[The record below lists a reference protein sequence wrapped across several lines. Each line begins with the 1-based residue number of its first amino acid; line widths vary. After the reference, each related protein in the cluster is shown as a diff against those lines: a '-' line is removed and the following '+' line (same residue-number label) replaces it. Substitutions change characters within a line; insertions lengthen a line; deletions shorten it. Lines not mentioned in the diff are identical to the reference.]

1 MLNSLKYRPDID
13 GLRALAVIAVII
25 FHCYSFA
32 IPSGYVGVD
41 IFFVISGFLI
51 TKIILKDQQLGNF
64 SFAKFYLRRI
74 RRIFPALFFM
84 LFCSF
89 ILAFITLPSGDMLW
103 FSRGF
108 YYASLQIS
116 NLFFQRGVDYFNEE
130 RNFEPLLHTWP
141 LGVEE
146 QFYLLTPFILLSLFR
161 FSKNKKAPLFGL
173 VALSLVSLVCSEY
186 LVNTNQKIAF
196 YSLLSRFWELG
207 IGCLLAFSKENKLS
221 SAKNNLI
228 SCAGFVAVIASFL
241 FIKYENFPGL
251 AALLPCIG
259 TALIIFSGESQQT
272 FLARFLANRIFVF
285 IGKISYSLYLWHLP
299 LLVFYKEYTSQKTLD
314 LAATM
319 VLLAIIFIVAFLS
332 WRFIETPFRKTYT
345 SNQKKIFSINKNPFF
360 AAALCILFFTSL
372 GKISDKTHGLNFR
385 LTENKILDD
394 EDLDQYGSFIK
405 AKHCGFSKQNTDFPD
420 IEECAIG
427 ENKKDFEVVIFG
439 DSHAGHY
446 STSAVSWSEK
456 RNMSVASLYFFACA
470 PFLAEKTPSESAT
483 KCSEYRE
490 KVLQILQDKP
500 NLKYVF
506 LGSSWFD
513 ANKNNS
519 PEDLEIFKNNLSKSI
534 KAITDLNKTVIIL
547 GRVPNFN
554 VGENDE
560 SPLECIEQE
569 LVPLQK
575 IFKTTSS
582 KCTSLEIK
590 SFAEQLKVQDLMK
603 QEVAKYKNA
612 FFFDPFPYFCD
623 DVACSAVK
631 NENLLYADSG
641 HLNENGSKH
650 IAQSDFFPLE
660 IISNKKQLGKNK

>member
-1 MLNSLKYRPDID
+1 MLNSLKYRPDLD

-89 ILAFITLPSGDMLW
+89 ILAFLTLPSGDMLW

-130 RNFEPLLHTWP
+130 RNFEPLLHTWS

-146 QFYLLTPFILLSLFR
+146 QFYLLTPFILLSL
-161 FSKNKKAPLFGL
+161 
-173 VALSLVSLVCSEY
+173 
-186 LVNTNQKIAF
+186 
-196 YSLLSRFWELG
+196 
-207 IGCLLAFSKENKLS
+207 
-221 SAKNNLI
+221 
-228 SCAGFVAVIASFL
+228 
-241 FIKYENFPGL
+241 
-251 AALLPCIG
+251 
-259 TALIIFSGESQQT
+259 
-272 FLARFLANRIFVF
+272 
-285 IGKISYSLYLWHLP
+285 
-299 LLVFYKEYTSQKTLD
+299 
-314 LAATM
+314 
-319 VLLAIIFIVAFLS
+319 
-332 WRFIETPFRKTYT
+332 
-345 SNQKKIFSINKNPFF
+345 
-360 AAALCILFFTSL
+360 
-372 GKISDKTHGLNFR
+372 FR

-394 EDLDQYGSFIK
+394 EDLDQYGSFIRG
-405 AKHCGFSKQNTDFPD
+405 KHCDFSEQDADFPD
-420 IEECAIG
+420 IEECVIG

-446 STSAVSWSEK
+446 STSVVSWSEK

-500 NLKYVF
+500 HLKYVF

-554 VGENDE
+554 IGKNDE

-631 NENLLYADSG
+631 NKNLLYADSG